1 MSNPTYIKLTGWVT
15 KDPELRTTNGDQT
28 PVCTIR
34 LGTANRWPDRT
45 TGEWREGPASYFDV
59 VCWRGLAVNASA
71 SLRKGHMVTVHGT
84 FRNRVWTDKDNN
96 LRTSLEIT
104 ANSVGH
110 ELTYGWSHYNRTQRG
125 SSQAAEAAAEG
136 ETSRALDSGQRESNP
151 FDDRSGP
158 PDADPAADQSGYP
171 AADQS
176 GYPGAG
182 QGGYPGAG
190 PAFEPEDGQGYGPGS
205 EPAGEEGYGPGDDGA
220 DDDAGTAEAAEREP
234 RPEEVAVPG

>member
-1 MSNPTYIKLTGWVT
+1 MTNPTYIKLTGWVT

-96 LRTSLEIT
+96 LRTTLEIT

-136 ETSRALDSGQRESNP
+136 ETSRALDSGQGEGNP

-158 PDADPAADQSGYP
+158 PDADQAADP
-171 AADQS
+171 S
-176 GYPGAG
+176 GYPG
-182 QGGYPGAG
+182 GYPGTD
-190 PAFEPEDGQGYGPGS
+190 PAFGPEGGQGYGPGS
-205 EPAGEEGYGPGDDGA
+205 EPAGQQGYGPGDDGA
-220 DDDAGTAEAAEREP
+220 DDDADTAEAAAQEP